1 MSDGIAMGNGIAAS
15 DGLRNLLE
23 ICKVKKSF
31 GGLAAVNE
39 VDLTAEEGKI
49 HAIIGPNGAGKTTF
63 FNLITAIIPADSGT
77 IILDRGKG
85 PLHIEHLS
93 THKISELGISR
104 TFQNIRLF
112 AYMSVLDN
120 VMAGT
125 HGRYRQFVWA
135 AVSRNRR
142 FKRDE
147 LQARE
152 LSLSL
157 LEKVGLADK
166 KDEYARNLPY
176 GEQRKL
182 EIVRALAGD
191 PRILLLDE
199 PAAGM
204 NNRETE
210 DLDGFIRQL
219 SQEGLT
225 ILLIEHDMKLVMNL
239 ADVITVLDHGVKIA
253 EGNAAQIQ
261 SDERVVE
268 AYLGKRRY
276 A

>member
-1 MSDGIAMGNGIAAS
+1 MNATNV
-15 DGLRNLLE
+15 LE
-23 ICKVKKSF
+23 IRKIKKSF

-39 VDLTAEEGKI
+39 VDLTAETGKI

-63 FNLITAIIPADSGT
+63 FNLITAIIPADSGE
-77 IILDRGKG
+77 IVLNSDAGSER
-85 PLHIEHLS
+85 IERMS
-93 THKISELGISR
+93 THDISHRGISR

-120 VMAGT
+120 VMTGT
-125 HGRYRQFVWA
+125 HGHYRSFVWA
-135 AVSRNRR
+135 ALSHNRR
-142 FKRDE
+142 YRSDEREARDM
-147 LQARE
+147 
-152 LSLSL
+152 SLSL
-157 LEKVGLADK
+157 LEKVGLVDK
-166 KDEYARNLPY
+166 RDEYARNLPY

-182 EIVRALAGD
+182 EIVRALAGK

-210 DLDGFIRQL
+210 DLDAFIRQL
-219 SQEGLT
+219 RDEGLT

-239 ADVITVLDHGVKIA
+239 ADLISVLDHGVKIA
-253 EGNAAQIQ
+253 EGTAGQIQ
-261 SDERVVE
+261 NDERVIE